1 MEGYILELSL
11 DVGHL
16 QEAIEDLSR
25 NEDVVNDPFMAC
37 QYDRLIHA
45 KDALIEVRDALKEY
59 LADD

>member
-1 MEGYILELSL
+1 MEGYVFRLSCE
-11 DVGHL
+11 VGHL

-25 NEDVVNDPFMAC
+25 NVDVVNDAFMAC

-45 KDALIEVRDALKEY
+45 KDALIEVRDALREY